1 MERSPAVVWT
11 CLLGA
16 GLALVQPS
24 ALPVT
29 ALKTSARPPRL
40 IGCVFIIRSNVTCHW
55 EPGDIPATH
64 YTLQVQRTPGFKPSA
79 ASSLKTFTCTT
90 SGTSCTAGIG
100 DSTVRIDYCIRVT
113 AHGGSLNITSE
124 LRCQPGR
131 KEVILPPVIL
141 DSVNLVPGLPKCL
154 GVVWH
159 RVLPDFLVSD
169 SEIKDGQL
177 NSQIEF
183 TAQEQAQ
190 PDVQVSNV
198 TVADKMIQVCLFK
211 PDTSYII
218 RLRNRYQGPASP
230 WSPWS
235 NSLQGRTAEDAPS
248 AAPVFWRQ
256 VKHTD
261 RNGGRLVSLL
271 WKPLPRSLA
280 NGRVLFY
287 NVTCETENAR
297 VLSDGSCR
305 DLHHPSASCSLLL
318 PSGRCSCALTASTSA
333 GTSPK
338 ARISLLSASDT
349 EPPPPKQITAIPL
362 DDSSFEVCWTSPW
375 NRSVSG
381 FVVEWIAAR
390 EKTSSILHWE
400 KLNSSSTKLVI
411 TEGVKP
417 MERYAVSVKTLY
429 GERGAG
435 KNRTLYIYTQQGRP
449 SAGPNVRVQNISGS
463 TVEVSWS
470 SVPVELLH
478 GSLCNYT
485 LWYRTANQLPRS
497 VSVPGHVHRYT
508 LENLLP
514 GSEELSI
521 VISVIFPL
529 MLTSLALILMACVAH
544 MKMMRQKP
552 FQGIPDPSNSSL
564 SRWIPETNLKR
575 KEPFVVQK
583 KPDIKYS
590 EVILLDKLQDLEKDD
605 GYQSVRN
612 FQTYSL
618 HQLSPLPD
626 RISAKASTRSVTEA
640 RTTSATDL
648 SPSSCTYSSIL
659 HSSPLLKNLPTFI
672 PPSSNHPSNDCQP
685 GTFCFNDIM
694 PPLDGARESY
704 NLHLSDE
711 KKIHPHF
718 LKGHHSPV
726 SFSEFSSAFPSSVL
740 PSHLTEVGRF
750 NSEQSL
756 QPDTPNH
763 PHTPSN
769 SFMTSFS
776 DIPHPIFVDFTY
788 CSVQCDT

>member
-40 IGCVFIIRSNVTCHW
+40 IGCVFIIQSNITCHW
-55 EPGDIPATH
+55 EPGDTPATH
-64 YTLQVQRTPGFKPSA
+64 YTLQVQRTPGFKPPA

-100 DSTVRIDYCIRVT
+100 GSTVRIIYCIRVT
-113 AHGGSLNITSE
+113 AHGGSLNISSE
-124 LRCQPGR
+124 PRCQPGR

-141 DSVNLVPGLPKCL
+141 KRVNPVHGSPECL
-154 GVVWH
+154 GVVWQ
-159 RVLPDFLVSD
+159 RVLSDFPVSD
-169 SEIKDGQL
+169 SEIEDRQL

-183 TAQEQAQ
+183 TAQEQQAQ
-190 PDVQVSNV
+190 TDVQVRNV
-198 TVADKMIQVCLFK
+198 TVADKRILVCLFK

-230 WSPWS
+230 WSAWS

-248 AAPVFWRQ
+248 AAPVFWMQ

-261 RNGGRLVSLL
+261 RTGWRLVSLL
-271 WKPLPRSLA
+271 WKPLPQFLA

-287 NVTCETENAR
+287 NVTCETESAQ

-349 EPPPPKQITAIPL
+349 EPPPPKQITASPL
-362 DDSSFEVCWTSPW
+362 DDSSFEVRWTSPW

-381 FVVEWIAAR
+381 FVVEWFAVR

-400 KLNSSSTKLVI
+400 KLNSSSTTLVI

-435 KNRTLYIYTQQGRP
+435 KNRTLYIYTRQGIP
-449 SAGPNVRVQNISGS
+449 SAGPNVKVQNISVS

-470 SVPVELLH
+470 SVAVELLH
-478 GSLCNYT
+478 GYLCNYT
-485 LWYRTANQLPRS
+485 LWYRTANQPARS

-514 GSEELSI
+514 GNYDIYMQARTVAGTGPAGNLANVHIGYEELSI
-521 VISVIFPL
+521 VISIIIPL
-529 MLTSLALILMACVAH
+529 MLTSLALILIACVAQ
-544 MKMMRQKP
+544 MKMVRQKLCL
-552 FQGIPDPSNSSL
+552 GIPDPSNSSL
-564 SRWIPETNLKR
+564 SQWIPETLER
-575 KEPFVVQK
+575 KEPFVLQK
-583 KPDIKYS
+583 KLDIKYS
-590 EVILLDKLQDLEKDD
+590 DVILLDKLQDLEKDD
-605 GYQSVRN
+605 SYQSVHN
-612 FQTYSL
+612 FHTYSL
-618 HQLSPLPD
+618 QQLSPLID
-626 RISAKASTRSVTEA
+626 RMSVKASTRSMTKA
-640 RTTSATDL
+640 KTTSATDL
-648 SPSSCTYSSIL
+648 STSSCVYSSIL
-659 HSSPLLKNLPTFI
+659 HSQLLKNLPTAI
-672 PPSSNHPSNDCQP
+672 PPSSNHSSNDWQP
-685 GTFCFNDIM
+685 RTLFKS
-694 PPLDGARESY
+694 GAEMSKLRPE
-704 NLHLSDE
+704 
-711 KKIHPHF
+711 
-718 LKGHHSPV
+718 
-726 SFSEFSSAFPSSVL
+726 
-740 PSHLTEVGRF
+740 
-750 NSEQSL
+750 
-756 QPDTPNH
+756 
-763 PHTPSN
+763 
-769 SFMTSFS
+769 
-776 DIPHPIFVDFTY
+776 
-788 CSVQCDT
+788 